1 MTLREK
7 QTKFLIM
14 DAKLVL
20 FAAEQGCDIFCT
32 EWFRTL
38 EQQRIYIARGVSKTL
53 YSKHLDGLA
62 KDYVMLG
69 DIKDDG
75 IVNYT
80 PDKYKKLGE
89 FWESLG
95 GRWGGRFGDNPL
107 TEKIEGWDAGHF
119 EFIE

>member
-20 FAAEQGCDIFCT
+20 FAAEQGSPIFCT

-38 EQQRIYIARGVSKTL
+38 EQQRIYVARGVSKTL

-62 KDYVMLG
+62 KDYVMLS

-80 PDKYKKLGE
+80 PDQYKKLGE

-107 TEKIEGWDAGHF
+107 TEKIEGWDASHF
-119 EFIE
+119 EFNG